1 MTTSPELAQH
11 TDALEAMLADPE
23 IRQSLA
29 VIVAN
34 APALAALASMSAT
47 LLERGPELAENIN
60 DAVLEFRGNGDSP
73 GGLGK
78 ALPLITA
85 LGDRTDS
92 ITGLLDSEVL
102 QPEVVEVIGNVGAA
116 AKEADAST
124 RGHQASVGGIFT
136 ILGKL
141 KDPNVQQSLAFL
153 FAFAEAFGNRQSGR
167 SASDK

>member
-1 MTTSPELAQH
+1 
-11 TDALEAMLADPE
+11 
-23 IRQSLA
+23 
-29 VIVAN
+29 
-34 APALAALASMSAT
+34 
-47 LLERGPELAENIN
+47 
-60 DAVLEFRGNGDSP
+60 
-73 GGLGK
+73 
-78 ALPLITA
+78 LITA

-124 RGHQASVGGIFT
+124 RGQQASVGGIFT

-153 FAFAEAFGNRQSGR
+153 FAFAEAFGNRQS
-167 SASDK
+167 ASDK